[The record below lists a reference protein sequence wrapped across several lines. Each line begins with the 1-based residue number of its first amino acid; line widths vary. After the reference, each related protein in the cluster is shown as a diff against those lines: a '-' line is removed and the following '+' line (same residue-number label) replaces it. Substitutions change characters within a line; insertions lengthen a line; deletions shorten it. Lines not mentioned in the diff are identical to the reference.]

1 MDKRPPRGNRIALST
16 GTRHVQAAIVVF
28 DLDGTLAE
36 TAGDLIATLN
46 AVMAQEGLPGVPLEK
61 ARDLIGAGARALIE
75 RGFATAGR
83 ALPPAKLDTLFAYF
97 LGHYEEN
104 ILVHSYLFEGV
115 EDALDQLARQGFAL
129 AVCTNKMERHA

>member
-1 MDKRPPRGNRIALST
+1 MSKPP
-16 GTRHVQAAIVVF
+16 IVVF

-83 ALPPAKLDTLFAYF
+83 ALPPAKLDALFAFF
-97 LGHYEEN
+97 LGTTRKTSSFT
-104 ILVHSYLFEGV
+104 VTSSKASRTRSTSSRDRDSRSRSAPTRWRG
-115 EDALDQLARQGFAL
+115 
-129 AVCTNKMERHA
+129 MP